1 MDSSRAVSFII
12 YLHNFRDD
20 SSVQSY
26 CLDNNKTKERLVI
39 KRTDP
44 PHQYVTITRHP
55 MHANEQWVE
64 QMSKN
69 MDAEYES
76 RIIKVEI

>member
-1 MDSSRAVSFII
+1 MDSSRAVSFFI

-20 SSVQSY
+20 STVQSY
-26 CLDNNKTKERLVI
+26 CLDNTKTKERMVI

-55 MHANEQWVE
+55 MQANEQCVE
-64 QMSKN
+64 EMSKD
-69 MDAEYES
+69 MDPEYES
-76 RIIKVEI
+76 RIIIVEV